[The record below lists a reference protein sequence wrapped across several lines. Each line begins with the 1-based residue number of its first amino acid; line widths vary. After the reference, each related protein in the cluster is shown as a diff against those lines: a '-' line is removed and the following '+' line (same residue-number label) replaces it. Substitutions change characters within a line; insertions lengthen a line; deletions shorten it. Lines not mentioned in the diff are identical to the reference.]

1 MLALIKSFGLKGIE
15 GFPVQAEIDL
25 HSGMPTYDIVGL
37 ADTAVK
43 ESKERVRSAMKY
55 SGYNYPVASVVINLA
70 PADQKKEGTLY
81 DLPIA
86 LGMLAA
92 SKQIPYETMR
102 TDAVYLGELS
112 LNGELRRVNGI
123 LPMIISALQQGEKV
137 FVVPR
142 ANAAECVFIEGA
154 EIYAVSNLAEAV
166 RFATRQG
173 DVQPLAIRNWA
184 CDVAEYK
191 GDNDFKYVKGQYAA
205 KRAMEIAVAG
215 GHNILLIGPPGA
227 GKTMMA
233 RAVPSIMPSMTFDE
247 ALEVAKIHSVCGNLD
262 SGFIYQRP
270 FRTPHHSSTMVALTG
285 GGNKARPGEI
295 SLAHNGVLFLDEL
308 PEYNRQ
314 TLETLRQPLEDGVI
328 TVSRNAISVTYPA
341 DFMLIASMNPC
352 PCGNYG
358 SATAECKCTPAQIHR
373 YLSKL
378 SGPLLDRIDI
388 HVEVDN
394 VTYDELQT
402 DALAEDSATIRAR
415 VNKARAVQLA
425 RLRASGKRTNSQ
437 MSSSDI
443 KKYCKLDKQSV
454 ELLKDSFE
462 KLNLSARAYN
472 RILKVARTIADLD
485 GSDNIT
491 SRHIAEALQYRML
504 DRKYR
509 V

>member
-1 MLALIKSFGLKGIE
+1 M
-15 GFPVQAEIDL
+15 
-25 HSGMPTYDIVGL
+25 
-37 ADTAVK
+37 
-43 ESKERVRSAMKY
+43 
-55 SGYNYPVASVVINLA
+55 
-70 PADQKKEGTLY
+70 
-81 DLPIA
+81 
-86 LGMLAA
+86 
-92 SKQIPYETMR
+92 
-102 TDAVYLGELS
+102 
-112 LNGELRRVNGI
+112 
-123 LPMIISALQQGEKV
+123 
-137 FVVPR
+137 
-142 ANAAECVFIEGA
+142 
-154 EIYAVSNLAEAV
+154 
-166 RFATRQG
+166 
-173 DVQPLAIRNWA
+173 
-184 CDVAEYK
+184 
-191 GDNDFKYVKGQYAA
+191 
-205 KRAMEIAVAG
+205 
-215 GHNILLIGPPGA
+215 
-227 GKTMMA
+227 
-233 RAVPSIMPSMTFDE
+233 
-247 ALEVAKIHSVCGNLD
+247 
-262 SGFIYQRP
+262 
-270 FRTPHHSSTMVALTG
+270 
-285 GGNKARPGEI
+285 
-295 SLAHNGVLFLDEL
+295 
-308 PEYNRQ
+308 
-314 TLETLRQPLEDGVI
+314 I

-425 RLRASGKRTNSQ
+425 RLGASGKRTNSQ